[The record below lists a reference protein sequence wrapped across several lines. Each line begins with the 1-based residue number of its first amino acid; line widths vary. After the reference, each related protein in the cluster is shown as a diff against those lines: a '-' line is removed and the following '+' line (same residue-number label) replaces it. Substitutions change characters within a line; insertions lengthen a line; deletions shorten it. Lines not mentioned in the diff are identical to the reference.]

1 MVEGALLFL
10 LKLKSPKAK
19 VAVVEI
25 KLKPPRLG
33 KKNNGATCT
42 SSLRKIIWPSLY
54 FLCSNYKGLSN
65 IRRYRNSRGIL
76 LPLFH
81 AATNIESSGHVIHTN
96 ALLCSEESP
105 LSRPGEPP
113 AWDSV

>member
-10 LKLKSPKAK
+10 LK

-42 SSLRKIIWPSLY
+42 SSLRKIIWPSL
-54 FLCSNYKGLSN
+54 FSVLKLQD
-65 IRRYRNSRGIL
+65 YRISDVIATAAGFSS
-76 LPLFH
+76 LFH
-81 AATNIESSGHVIHTN
+81 AATNIESSSQVIHMN

-113 AWDSV
+113 ARDSV